1 VTAAP
6 TRSAGCPSGHYA
18 PGAAI
23 TLSGDG
29 AAAGW
34 TLTGWTGTLSRIND
48 ASDWAYTM
56 PSAAASQTAQFAQ
69 CFVLTLDLHGPD
81 GVLTA
86 SPTHS
91 LACVA
96 GSYLSGTALSITAAP
111 TDLALSTFRV
121 LGAETASG
129 DAFALSTEGSSGPF
143 NYTMPAEATTIIA
156 NFVACVALSTS
167 TTGGGSISAVTSWL
181 HTCPAGSLPEGAMI
195 EVTAIPDSNHALTGW
210 TGDFSGSSS
219 PIFFTMPSVP
229 STLVA
234 NFAPCFPLSTGV
246 TGSGSGLLSRTP
258 PRSPACPNP
267 GTYLS
272 GTSITMVATANS
284 GSTFVNW
291 GGASTDTTATTTFVM
306 PTSSATLTANFAACY
321 ALTLV
326 QPATGGSIAAPSPAR
341 SYACAVSS
349 FVAGASVTLTAV
361 PQSNYTLA
369 AWSGGVISGTT
380 NPSTFTMPGNA
391 TSVGASFAKCLVLTL

>member
-1 VTAAP
+1 M
-6 TRSAGCPSGHYA
+6 G
-18 PGAAI
+18 
-23 TLSGDG
+23 
-29 AAAGW
+29 
-34 TLTGWTGTLSRIND
+34 
-48 ASDWAYTM
+48 
-56 PSAAASQTAQFAQ
+56 
-69 CFVLTLDLHGPD
+69 
-81 GVLTA
+81 
-86 SPTHS
+86 
-91 LACVA
+91 
-96 GSYLSGTALSITAAP
+96 
-111 TDLALSTFRV
+111 
-121 LGAETASG
+121 
-129 DAFALSTEGSSGPF
+129 GSSGPF
-143 NYTMPAEATTIIA
+143 VYTMPEEATTINA
-156 NFVACVALSTS
+156 TFVACVALSTA
-167 TTGGGSISAVTSWL
+167 TTGSGSINVLGASSYP
-181 HTCPAGSLPEGAMI
+181 HTCLTGSFPEGAMI
-195 EVTAIPDSNHALTGW
+195 VVAAIPGSNRVLTGW

-219 PIFFTMPSVP
+219 PFFFTMPSVP

-234 NFAPCFPLSTGV
+234 NFAPCFALSTGV

-258 PRSPACPNP
+258 LRSLACPNSD
-267 GTYLS
+267 TYLA
-272 GTSITMVATANS
+272 GTSITMVATANG

-291 GGASTDTTATTTFVM
+291 AGDSTATTATMTFVF
-306 PTSSATLTANFAACY
+306 PNTSATLTANFSACY